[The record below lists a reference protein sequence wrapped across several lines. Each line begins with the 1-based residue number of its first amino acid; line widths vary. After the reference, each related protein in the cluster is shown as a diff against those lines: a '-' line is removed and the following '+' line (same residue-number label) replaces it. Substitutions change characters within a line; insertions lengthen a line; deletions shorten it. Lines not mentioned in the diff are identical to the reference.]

1 MPAHRRSYLFRL
13 ESDPVCRLWS
23 GFGPLE
29 IPADNVEPAP
39 ATYSGAA
46 ELLALPA
53 LKALINGAAG
63 RYTFNLSGVAAETLR
78 LAQEDRDTV
87 EGAVLRIGYV
97 EFGADWQ
104 IANVLWEWLGI
115 ADVLTVDSDG
125 TGGERVRSIGVS
137 VAASDTRRSNPQLAF
152 FTAADQAK
160 ISPTDR
166 FCDQVA
172 AISARVTRR
181 FGPK

>member
-1 MPAHRRSYLFRL
+1 MPSHRRSYLFRL

-23 GFGPLE
+23 GFGFLD
-29 IPADNVEPAP
+29 IPPDGVEFETAR
-39 ATYSGAA
+39 YSGLG
-46 ELLALPA
+46 ELLPIPT
-53 LKALINGAAG
+53 LKALINGTAG
-63 RYTFNLSGVAAETLR
+63 RYSFNLSGVAPESLR
-78 LAQEDRDTV
+78 LAQEDRATV
-87 EGAVLRIGYV
+87 EGAALRIGYAT
-97 EFGADWQ
+97 FDAAWQ
-104 IANVLWEWLGI
+104 LVDVVWEWLGI

-125 TGGERVRSIGVS
+125 TGTQRVRSIGIS

-152 FTAADQAK
+152 FTSADQAK
-160 ISPTDR
+160 VSPTDR